1 MDEVTSNQVQ
11 SLEEKKAA
19 INEQMAELVEVDQM
33 SNEQIERFDQLQK
46 QFEAVEAQIKRVDT
60 VAANKRAADAPIT
73 RAVKPSPGAPAV
85 VGRRGDNERNALFA
99 WVRRGDR
106 GGVSHMLVDEG
117 SIELR
122 ASNDTDMNITT
133 AADGGYAVPTGHY
146 GQIIARRDEAMLA
159 NRLPLQRF
167 QGEGTTVNVPVDAE
181 DDGEFVATSEAGTFD
196 RDAPALTQVA
206 MTLAM
211 YTKKLELSYQLIDD
225 EGSNLIPW
233 LGNFVGRGMA
243 KTHNNLLVTAVAAG
257 GTAALTFD
265 SATTIG
271 ASEVPELVYK
281 LPDGYED
288 DCAWLMAR
296 TTEGTLRGLVG
307 DNWQFVPM
315 PMGDYGNRSELWGYP
330 VLNSG
335 KVAAVAASAKSVF
348 FGNWNF
354 VGLRESPT
362 MTMVRDP
369 FTLAGSGQL
378 RLLYHFRCVYKVLQA
393 EAILYGTH
401 PTA

>member
-196 RDAPALTQVA
+196 RDAPTLTQVA

-369 FTLAGSGQL
+369 FTLAGSGQI

>member
-181 DDGEFVATSEAGTFD
+181 DDGEFD
-196 RDAPALTQVA
+196 PA
-206 MTLAM
+206 
-211 YTKKLELSYQLIDD
+211 
-225 EGSNLIPW
+225 
-233 LGNFVGRGMA
+233 
-243 KTHNNLLVTAVAAG
+243 AAG
-257 GTAALTFD
+257 QQT
-265 SATTIG
+265 
-271 ASEVPELVYK
+271 PECK
-281 LPDGYED
+281 
-288 DCAWLMAR
+288 
-296 TTEGTLRGLVG
+296 
-307 DNWQFVPM
+307 Q
-315 PMGDYGNRSELWGYP
+315 
-330 VLNSG
+330 
-335 KVAAVAASAKSVF
+335 
-348 FGNWNF
+348 
-354 VGLRESPT
+354 
-362 MTMVRDP
+362 
-369 FTLAGSGQL
+369 Q
-378 RLLYHFRCVYKVLQA
+378 
-393 EAILYGTH
+393 
-401 PTA
+401 